1 MGIRESPPGQ
11 LSSLHL
17 MGLWVIESSV
27 ARLGNLTLKWLI
39 GEGEKGEG
47 REKERKRGGEDTIP
61 HKVNPRLES

>member
-1 MGIRESPPGQ
+1 
-11 LSSLHL
+11 

-47 REKERKRGGEDTIP
+47 REKERKRGGRIQYLI
-61 HKVNPRLES
+61 R